1 MINFPYKKKRTLFLD
16 QMVNLFLDAPCRLI
30 LTSSAGSVIWP
41 VPGESHRADSSL
53 YFDSYF
59 LDYHKILTT
68 FLAAFLLCSLL
79 FVVSYF
85 LSFSRQQ
92 EYEKA
97 SEYECGFEPF
107 DNATRQ
113 PFDVHFYIV
122 GILFLIF
129 DVEIALLFPWSA
141 GLENVGSAGF
151 WNMII
156 FLAIL
161 TLGFVYEWKRG
172 ALSWSTSNRENA

>member
-1 MINFPYKKKRTLFLD
+1 LNATLITYPIENQF
-16 QMVNLFLDAPCRLI
+16 Q
-30 LTSSAGSVIWP
+30 S
-41 VPGESHRADSSL
+41 ADSWL

-59 LDYHKILTT
+59 LDYNKVLTT
-68 FLAAFLLCSLL
+68 FVAAFLLCLIL
-79 FVVSYF
+79 FIVSYF
-85 LSFSRQQ
+85 LSFSRQK
-92 EYEKA
+92 EYEKT

-141 GLENVGSAGF
+141 GFNNVGVMGF
-151 WNMII
+151 WNMML
-156 FLAIL
+156 FLIIL
-161 TLGFVYEWKRG
+161 TAGFVYEWKRG
-172 ALSWSTSNRENA
+172 ALSWSEQTTA

>member
-1 MINFPYKKKRTLFLD
+1 MIEQPLAAPGRLF
-16 QMVNLFLDAPCRLI
+16 AI
-30 LTSSAGSVIWP
+30 SSTGNVFWP
-41 VPGESHRADSSL
+41 VPEKSYTADSFL

-68 FLAAFLLCSLL
+68 FLAAFLLCSIL
-79 FVVSYF
+79 FLVSYF

-141 GLENVGSAGF
+141 GLENVGTAGF

-156 FLAIL
+156 FLVIL

-172 ALSWSTSNRENA
+172 ALSWSNTSRENV

>member
-1 MINFPYKKKRTLFLD
+1 MTNLSSKKSTFDLPSPFK
-16 QMVNLFLDAPCRLI
+16 QIVPSI
-30 LTSSAGSVIWP
+30 SAASLSLPI
-41 VPGESHRADSSL
+41 ESQQQSADSWL

-59 LDYHKILTT
+59 LDYNKVITT
-68 FLAAFLLCSLL
+68 FIAAFLLCLLL

-85 LSFSRQQ
+85 LSFSRQK
-92 EYEKA
+92 EYEKT

-141 GLENVGSAGF
+141 GLDNVGVTGF
-151 WNMII
+151 WNMML
-156 FLAIL
+156 FLVIL
-161 TLGFVYEWKRG
+161 TVGFVYEWKRG
-172 ALSWSTSNRENA
+172 ALSWSNQDDTETLK

>member
-1 MINFPYKKKRTLFLD
+1 MFNLANLKKHLQFTD
-16 QMVNLFLDAPCRLI
+16 QMIKWPFDAPCRLI
-30 LTSSAGSVIWP
+30 PTISAGSVFWP
-41 VPGESHRADSSL
+41 VPEKAHTADGFL

-68 FLAAFLLCSLL
+68 FLAASLLCSVL
-79 FVVSYF
+79 FLVSYF

-141 GLENVGSAGF
+141 GLENVGTAGF
-151 WNMII
+151 WNMIL
-156 FLAIL
+156 FLVIL

-172 ALSWSTSNRENA
+172 ALSWSTSNRENV